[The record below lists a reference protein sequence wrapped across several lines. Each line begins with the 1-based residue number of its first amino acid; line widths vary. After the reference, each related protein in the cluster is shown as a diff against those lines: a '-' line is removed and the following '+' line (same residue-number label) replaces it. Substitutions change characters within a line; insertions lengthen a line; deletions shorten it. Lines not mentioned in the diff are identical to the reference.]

1 MGCFVDQTGLDEIT
15 LSIPIVQ
22 LIITFLWPAISS
34 TRGNRLKNIH
44 YRPIKLMAPLSS
56 KVIMQLIC
64 SIRANHP
71 NWTQY
76 KSGRTGHH
84 YRLPTL
90 NHQPWFLSKIP
101 EPRVTIR
108 LESIYSLHCNKKIR
122 RQDSGCGTVGRAVA
136 SNTRDRL
143 FESQLWEKII
153 CQLFTTE
160 KTKTKKKEA
169 RIGPFKKIRSQARSH
184 FSVSSLLN

>member
-1 MGCFVDQTGLDEIT
+1 MWCFVDQTGLDEIT

-108 LESIYSLHCNKKIR
+108 LESIYSLHCNKK
-122 RQDSGCGTVGRAVA
+122 SEARAVVVA
-136 SNTRDRL
+136 QLVERSLPAPEIGCSNPN
-143 FESQLWEKII
+143 FG
-153 CQLFTTE
+153 
-160 KTKTKKKEA
+160 KKLSVNCLLQK
-169 RIGPFKKIRSQARSH
+169 RQKQRKKRPG
-184 FSVSSLLN
+184 